1 MKIYDMCIYE
11 GVGIFNELNKCK
23 ISFNQYNLNIED
35 KKYLSLYLGL
45 IKVLSKYDL
54 HFKLLN
60 KRLNIQ
66 VNNYR
71 LDKNTTE
78 YILNNYFSE
87 IIDIIDDENYLSYL
101 LDKKVIKM
109 FNSLNGINN
118 IPKEKNKILTLK

>member
-11 GVGIFNELNKCK
+11 SVGIFNELNKCK

-45 IKVLSKYDL
+45 IKVLSRYDKY
-54 HFKLLN
+54 FKLID
-60 KRLNIQ
+60 KRINIQ
-66 VNNYR
+66 VNSFK
-71 LDKNTTE
+71 LDKNTTD
-78 YILNNYFSE
+78 YILNNYFNDVIN
-87 IIDIIDDENYLSYL
+87 IITDENYINYL

>member
-45 IKVLSKYDL
+45 IKVLSRYDL
-54 HFKLLN
+54 YFKLIN

-78 YILNNYFSE
+78 YILKNYFSE
-87 IIDIIDDENYLSYL
+87 IIDIINDENYLSYL
-101 LDKKVIKM
+101 LDKKVIKL